1 MVQIVEIG
9 SYKLIKAPPQN
20 RNPQSSAKFD
30 KVRQNST
37 SSAKFDKIRQVRQSS
52 KVRQSSSKFDKI
64 RPVRQSSAKFDK
76 NRPVRR
82 SLSDML
88 NELRRTLSNWSNF
101 AKLRQNSTMFNKDV
115 SSSTVF
121 GYIKTYGSYMVCH
134 CHNIFIFVCTY
145 VFEPSLSTIKDFM
158 A

>member
-1 MVQIVEIG
+1 MTSLSKFVKV
-9 SYKLIKAPPQN
+9 
-20 RNPQSSAKFD
+20 RQSLSKFD
-30 KVRQNST
+30 KFV
-37 SSAKFDKIRQVRQSS
+37 

-134 CHNIFIFVCTY
+134 CHNIFIFICDVKWIVWTLDVVSLRVEVCMTP
-145 VFEPSLSTIKDFM
+145 FEH
-158 A
+158 